1 LGIPLNGL
9 FNLLSRRLLMS
20 APDQSKIQKFRE
32 LLHKEWTNDKTVAA
46 WRKWQ
51 ARIAAFTHGATEAIL
66 ERAHLRPGMRVLDLA
81 SGVGDPALSMAA
93 EVAPSGQVT
102 ATDLGPGMIS
112 LAEELARKKGLTN
125 IKFREAS
132 AESLPFADESFDVLT
147 CRFGIMFFPDL
158 PRALRE
164 CLRVLKPGGRAVF
177 VAWGKKE
184 QPFFTTTA
192 GIILKHVPVPP
203 PPPDPDGPSL
213 FMFGERDRLRRALE
227 AAGFGNVHEEE
238 RIVAGRW
245 PTSVEEYWEQFSEV
259 AAPFRPLIE
268 QLTPEK
274 LSQAKSEI
282 YTALKKFWNGK
293 ELNMP
298 LEIIIGTG
306 VRP

>member
-1 LGIPLNGL
+1 
-9 FNLLSRRLLMS
+9 MS
-20 APDQSKIQKFRE
+20 AAADPSKIQKFRE
-32 LLHKEWTNDKTVAA
+32 NLRQEWTGDRTVAA

-51 ARIAAFTHGATEAIL
+51 AQIAAFSRGATDAIL
-66 ERAHLRPGMRVLDLA
+66 EGAHLRPGMRVLDLA
-81 SGVGDPALSMAA
+81 SGVGDPALSIAS
-93 EVAPSGQVT
+93 EVAPAGRVT

-112 LAEELARKKGLTN
+112 LAEELARKKNLTN
-125 IKFREAS
+125 IEFREAS
-132 AESLPFADESFDVLT
+132 AEALPFPDGSYDVLT

-164 CLRVLKPGGRAVF
+164 CLRVLTPGGRAVF

-192 GIILKHVPVPP
+192 GVILKHVPVPP

-227 AAGFGNVHEEE
+227 AAGFSNVHEED
-238 RIVAGRW
+238 RIIAGHW
-245 PTSVEEYWEQFSEV
+245 ASSVEQYWEQFTEV
-259 AAPFRPLIE
+259 AAPFRPLLD

-274 LSQAKSEI
+274 MAQAKSESFA
-282 YTALKKFWNGK
+282 ALSKFWTGK

-298 LEIIIGTG
+298 LEIVIGSGT
-306 VRP
+306 RP

>member
-1 LGIPLNGL
+1 
-9 FNLLSRRLLMS
+9 MS
-20 APDQSKIQKFRE
+20 LPSGVPDPTKIQKFRE
-32 LLHKEWTNDKTVAA
+32 HLHQEWTGDKTVAA

-51 ARIAAFTHGATEAIL
+51 AQIAAFTQGATEAIL
-66 ERAHLRPGMRVLDLA
+66 ESAHLRPGMRVLDLA
-81 SGVGDPALSMAA
+81 SGVGDPALSIAS
-93 EVAPSGQVT
+93 EVAPNGRVT

-112 LAEELARKKGLTN
+112 LAEELARKRGLTN
-125 IKFREAS
+125 IEFREAS
-132 AESLPFADESFDVLT
+132 AESLPFPNESYDVLT

-158 PRALRE
+158 PKSLRE

-213 FMFGERDRLRRALE
+213 FMFGERDRLRHAMS
-227 AAGFGNVHEEE
+227 AAGFSNVHEEG
-238 RIVAGRW
+238 RIIPGRW
-245 PTSVEEYWEQFSEV
+245 TSSAEEYWEQFTEV
-259 AAPFRPLIE
+259 AAPFRPLLD

-274 LSQAKSEI
+274 MAQAKSEVL
-282 YTALKKFWNGK
+282 AGLRRFWTGT

-298 LEIIIGTG
+298 LEIVIGTG
-306 VRP
+306 TRP